1 MERNY
6 RMNQLTS
13 VSWKKLLQYGEGFV
27 DALVGFLGNFIVAA
41 LIVFIGFKVAKY
53 VANWVKKLLHKSNTI
68 DEGVVRFLYS
78 FTDLGLKAVVIF
90 IAVTKLGVATSSI
103 VALFGSATV
112 AIGLALQGSLSNIA
126 GGVLILILRPFQ
138 IGDYIVEDHSKNEG
152 TVCDID
158 LFYTKLKTTDNKV
171 VVIPNGIISNTSLT
185 NVTRSNY
192 RRIDLIIGISYDQPI
207 DEVKNVL
214 ESIAKGQEEAIIEED
229 KPLQIFVHNFAESCV
244 EMGLR
249 FWVPMDSYW
258 KVRWAVLEQIKVEF
272 DKKGIEIP
280 YNKLDVHIKENVS
293 SK

>member
-1 MERNY
+1 
-6 RMNQLTS
+6 MNLTTM
-13 VSWKKLLQYGEGFV
+13 SWNKLLQYGEGFV
-27 DALVGFLGNFIVAA
+27 DALVGFVGNIIVAA
-41 LIVFIGFKVAKY
+41 LIVLIGFKVARY
-53 VANWVKKLLHKSNTI
+53 VANWVKKLLYRSNNI

-78 FTDLGLKAVVIF
+78 FTDLGLKAVVLF
-90 IAVTKLGVATSSI
+90 TAVTKLGVATSSI
-103 VALFGSATV
+103 IALFGSATV

-126 GGVLILILRPFQ
+126 GGVLILILKPFQ
-138 IGDYIVEDHSKNEG
+138 IGDYIIEDNSKNEG

-185 NVTRSNY
+185 NVTRSNF
-192 RRIDLIIGISYDQPI
+192 RRVDLVIGISYDQKIGPVKELLEKI
-207 DEVKNVL
+207 VKEQDEV
-214 ESIAKGQEEAIIEED
+214 IIEED
-229 KPLQIFVHNFAESCV
+229 KPLLIFVHNFAESCV

-258 KVRWAVLEQIKVEF
+258 KIRWAVLEQIKVEF
-272 DKKGIEIP
+272 DEHGIEIP

>member
-1 MERNY
+1 
-6 RMNQLTS
+6 MNLTTM
-13 VSWKKLLQYGEGFV
+13 SWNKLLQYGEGFV
-27 DALVGFLGNFIVAA
+27 DALVGFAGNIIVAA
-41 LIVFIGFKVAKY
+41 LIVLIGFKVARY
-53 VANWVKKLLHKSNTI
+53 VANWVKKLLYRSNNI

-78 FTDLGLKAVVIF
+78 FTDLGLKAVVLF
-90 IAVTKLGVATSSI
+90 TAVTKLGVATSSI
-103 VALFGSATV
+103 IALFGSATV

-126 GGVLILILRPFQ
+126 GGVLILILKPFQ
-138 IGDYIVEDHSKNEG
+138 IGDYIIEDNSKNEG

-185 NVTRSNY
+185 NVTRSNF
-192 RRIDLIIGISYDQPI
+192 RRVDLVIGISYDQKIGPVKELLEKI
-207 DEVKNVL
+207 VKEQDEV
-214 ESIAKGQEEAIIEED
+214 IIEED
-229 KPLQIFVHNFAESCV
+229 KPLLIFVHNFAESCV

-258 KVRWAVLEQIKVEF
+258 KIRWAVLEQIKVEF
-272 DKKGIEIP
+272 DEHGIEIP

>member
-1 MERNY
+1 
-6 RMNQLTS
+6 MNLTTM
-13 VSWKKLLQYGEGFV
+13 SWNKLLQYGEGFV
-27 DALVGFLGNFIVAA
+27 DALVGFAGNIIVAA
-41 LIVFIGFKVAKY
+41 LIVLIGFKVARY
-53 VANWVKKLLHKSNTI
+53 VANWVKKLLYRSNNI

-78 FTDLGLKAVVIF
+78 FTDLGLKAVVLF
-90 IAVTKLGVATSSI
+90 TAVTKLGVATSSI
-103 VALFGSATV
+103 IALFGSATV

-126 GGVLILILRPFQ
+126 GGVLILILKPFQ
-138 IGDYIVEDHSKNEG
+138 IGDYIIEDNSKNEG

-185 NVTRSNY
+185 NVTRSNF
-192 RRIDLIIGISYDQPI
+192 RRVDLVIGISYDQKIGPVKELLEKI
-207 DEVKNVL
+207 VREQDEV
-214 ESIAKGQEEAIIEED
+214 IIEED
-229 KPLQIFVHNFAESCV
+229 KPLLIFVHNFAESCV

-258 KVRWAVLEQIKVEF
+258 KIRWAVLEQIKVEF
-272 DKKGIEIP
+272 DEHGIEIP